1 MANSPFSILAL
12 AVCANLAALAG
23 GDLAF
28 LNPSNRLSSTVIKDN
43 RVDFIGGGNARRS
56 EINVTVWPRDKVFLD
71 VGGDVFLWGPVWDY
85 VEIYL
90 NAKTISV
97 PPGSTFEDIQA
108 IREKLALVLAS
119 KVAKMYLPAALLAH
133 KARSIGLKE
142 SDSKLDKAS
151 LAEQYIMSFPEKHR
165 KNVRERLFCPGGYY
179 THCLDTMIMGD
190 AYREVVLKPQVK
202 VSDEDVTARI
212 RSVEEKNVAAT
223 NDNAVLRA
231 SISAMRADIVAGKL
245 DFSEAARRYSE
256 CDSAESGGYW
266 GCFDPDDNNLL
277 PEIRAV
283 VFNLPTNTISEVVE
297 TPESYH
303 IFRVLDP
310 SEKLPQ
316 GMDEDD
322 EDEEDEDEDEEDE
335 SVGGPSSRI
344 RLCHIMLEKRKL
356 KKVPTRE
363 EAYRRLFD
371 KRLAEL
377 VLDVSKKLLD
387 EIPVTCALP
396 DFKERFK
403 KAPLDRDA
411 KRNRLKAEAAAR
423 KEKTK

>member
-43 RVDFIGGGNARRS
+43 RVDFIGGGSARRS

-165 KNVRERLFCPGGYY
+165 KKRSRMQKNR
-179 THCLDTMIMGD
+179 
-190 AYREVVLKPQVK
+190 
-202 VSDEDVTARI
+202 RI
-212 RSVEEKNVAAT
+212 RKK
-223 NDNAVLRA
+223 RWWRFRW
-231 SISAMRADIVAGKL
+231 I
-245 DFSEAARRYSE
+245 FSHFRRTY
-256 CDSAESGGYW
+256 
-266 GCFDPDDNNLL
+266 
-277 PEIRAV
+277 
-283 VFNLPTNTISEVVE
+283 
-297 TPESYH
+297 
-303 IFRVLDP
+303 
-310 SEKLPQ
+310 
-316 GMDEDD
+316 
-322 EDEEDEDEDEEDE
+322 
-335 SVGGPSSRI
+335 
-344 RLCHIMLEKRKL
+344 
-356 KKVPTRE
+356 
-363 EAYRRLFD
+363 
-371 KRLAEL
+371 
-377 VLDVSKKLLD
+377 
-387 EIPVTCALP
+387 
-396 DFKERFK
+396 
-403 KAPLDRDA
+403 
-411 KRNRLKAEAAAR
+411 
-423 KEKTK
+423 